1 MIRMSMVEV
10 PMEKPYSQ
18 SCENNKE
25 PILQLLKRLFAR
37 SRRVLEIGSGT
48 GQHSVYFA
56 PNLPHLEWYTSDLEE
71 NLAGIRMWI
80 EEQPAENL
88 FPPMVLDVN
97 ASEWP
102 VEDFDA
108 VFSANTA
115 HIMYWPDVE
124 AMFHGVAKYLPF
136 RGRFA
141 LYGPFCY
148 RGVHTSESNV
158 RFDQSL
164 RARDPGMGVRDMEAL
179 EQLAEAGGL
188 MLLEDNEMPANNRV
202 LVWEKR

>member
-1 MIRMSMVEV
+1 MIRMSMVEA

-25 PILQLLKRLFAR
+25 PILQLLKRVFAR